1 MPMERLVADL
11 ARSLVDN
18 PDAVRVEAER
28 RDDVTVLRLTVA
40 DTDRGQIIG
49 RGGRI
54 VRSLRTIVRA
64 GGVQSGERYVLELV
78 E

>member
-1 MPMERLVADL
+1 VVALVTNL

-18 PDAVRVEAER
+18 PETEN
-28 RDDVTVLRLTVA
+28 RDDVMVLRLEVA
-40 DTDRGQIIG
+40 ESDRGQIIG

-54 VRSLRTIVRA
+54 IRSLRTIVHA
-64 GGVQSGERYVLELV
+64 GGVHGGHRYVLELV

>member
-1 MPMERLVADL
+1 VVALVTNL

-18 PDAVRVEAER
+18 PDAVKVETEN
-28 RDDVTVLRLTVA
+28 RDDVMVLRLEVA
-40 DTDRGQIIG
+40 ESDRGQIIG

-54 VRSLRTIVRA
+54 IRSLRTIVRA
-64 GGVQSGERYVLELV
+64 GGVHGGHRYVLELV